1 MLVPRPFFL
10 RRCTVGAIA
19 AVFAAGVLAGCGSND
34 QPPAQLEAA
43 KAQQVIDGVEKPVER
58 LQDALEQARPR
69 SRSSMVEMRAAAE
82 RAADRLDDA
91 ADDLRTLNA
100 ETATE
105 DDRVVRD
112 AEDALDSLA
121 QLATALT
128 SRVPA
133 TTRIEDLGAEARLA
147 VDDLDA
153 VRLPKLNAD
162 PLIAAVRQ
170 DRRRRA
176 ARAARRAIRSRV
188 SRSGPNTV
196 RANSNI
202 GGSTFNTGRDAGES
216 TAAAYCRA
224 VPGEL
229 RCWTPNDGFT
239 LVLDEAGARR
249 DRASEPGNRGY
260 QPAVPQLDVA
270 DFWSSYGFS
279 CSPTDRSLT
288 CSNGSGQGFALPRY
302 RGLPSYF

>member
-1 MLVPRPFFL
+1 MLVPRSFPM
-10 RRCTVGAIA
+10 RRLTAGAIA
-19 AVFAAGVLAGCGSND
+19 AVLSVGALAGCGRDD
-34 QPPAQLEAA
+34 QPPTRPETA

-69 SRSSMVEMRAAAE
+69 FRSSMVEMRAAAE

-100 ETATE
+100 ESATE
-105 DDRVVRD
+105 DDRIVRD

-128 SRVPA
+128 ARVPSA
-133 TTRIEDLGAEARLA
+133 TRIEDLAAEARLA
-147 VDDLDA
+147 VDDLEA
-153 VRLPKLNAD
+153 LRIRELNAD
-162 PLIAAVRQ
+162 PLVAAVRQ

-176 ARAARRAIRSRV
+176 ARAARRATRASE
-188 SRSGPNTV
+188 SRSARPNTN
-196 RANSNI
+196 ANI

-260 QPAVPQLDVA
+260 EPATPQLNA
-270 DFWSSYGFS
+270 DGSWSSYGFS
-279 CSPTDRSLT
+279 CSPTGRALT
-288 CSNGSGQGFALPRY
+288 CSNTSGHAFTLPRY